1 MDFSQNF
8 RTSSSTNF
16 KFRTATASAMAAAL
30 LVAGVIG
37 GVRVAHAQTTLSGL
51 TSVVV
56 TNSPYGRWEQSM
68 AAFAAS
74 DKQSPPAN
82 DGVLFVG
89 SSTIRFWTNLAQ
101 DFRDQ
106 PVVINRGF
114 GGSTLNECGLF
125 AKDLVVRYKPRHVLV
140 YAGDNDLAEGRSPQ
154 QVLESFEM
162 LAKTVR
168 AELPNTR
175 ISYISIKPSPL
186 RVSLLPKIR
195 EANSLI
201 SEYVKSMPNANYI
214 DIFTPMLTA
223 DGSTRAELFRGDML
237 HMNDE
242 GYKLWHS
249 IIAASLPPSVVPASV
264 LAQATPTPAPS
275 PQVTAALAANA
286 IAVKAVPVTLRTPNT
301 IAKPVQLASP
311 APVSQTVPAR

>member
-1 MDFSQNF
+1 
-8 RTSSSTNF
+8 
-16 KFRTATASAMAAAL
+16 
-30 LVAGVIG
+30 
-37 GVRVAHAQTTLSGL
+37 
-51 TSVVV
+51 
-56 TNSPYGRWEQSM
+56 M
-68 AAFAAS
+68 AAFAAA
-74 DKQSPPAN
+74 DRQNPPAN

-114 GGSTLNECGLF
+114 GGSTLNECGMF
-125 AKDLVVRYKPRHVLV
+125 AKDLVNRYKPRHVLV
-140 YAGDNDLAEGRSPQ
+140 YAGDNDLAEGRTPR
-154 QVLESFEM
+154 QVLESFE
-162 LAKTVR
+162 LFTRTVR
-168 AELPNTR
+168 SELPNTR

-186 RVSLLPKIR
+186 RVSLLSKIR

-201 SEYVKSMPNANYI
+201 SEYVKTLPNANYI

-249 IIAASLPPSVVPASV
+249 IIAASMPPSGVPAPI
-264 LAQATPTPAPS
+264 LAQIPTTPPVP
-275 PQVTAALAANA
+275 PQVAAALAANA
-286 IAVKAVPVTLRTPNT
+286 IAVKAVPVEIRTPNT
-301 IAKPVQLASP
+301 IAKPVQLSVPTQATP
-311 APVSQTVPAR
+311 GPQAPQALQAR